1 VLLLERRTIRWKYY
15 LPFSAALFFISLS
28 IKCIDVDDVYR
39 VSFNVDY
46 RNRRGDP
53 SKKVGK
59 DEIPTLESA
68 LKAAEDS
75 LSEIAKEIDFARRQE
90 VLLRDAGGVQSI

>member
-1 VLLLERRTIRWKYY
+1 MLLCTSY
-15 LPFSAALFFISLS
+15 L
-28 IKCIDVDDVYR
+28 DVDDEYR
-39 VSFNVDY
+39 VSFSIDY
-46 RNRRGDP
+46 RNKRGDP

-59 DEIPTLESA
+59 EEIPTLESA

-90 VLLRDAGGVQSI
+90 VLLREAGGMFAFSIHTD